1 MCNMSPKAV
10 KILVT
15 LIVLGVIGGI
25 ISVVVYFVTAQSTA
39 TVNVQG
45 DHAQSKLSQSSGIHL
60 LEFTNQGGGSEC
72 KNWSISDY
80 AVVILTFVLLL
91 KLSHLLHYFCL
102 TRKLV
107 KKSVLKEK
115 QRAKSS
121 QDKLELAPVE
131 RIIVPAL

>member
-25 ISVVVYFVTAQSTA
+25 SVVIYFVTAQSTA

-45 DHAQSKLSQSSGIHL
+45 EHAQSKLSQSSGIHL

-72 KNWSISDY
+72 NNWSISDY
-80 AVVILTFVLLL
+80 AVVVLTFIILL
-91 KLSHLLHYFCL
+91 KLSHLLHYFFL

-115 QRAKSS
+115 QKAKIS
-121 QDKLELAPVE
+121 QEKLELAPVE